1 MKRALVLL
9 SVGMLTTSL
18 FACDSANLI
27 GPGNQLEVA
36 NDADRFE
43 WQVTGLEN
51 VTQTLAH
58 TWQNTSTSA
67 SVNLSSNITSGTATL
82 SVTDANDT
90 EMFSGS
96 LAHNG
101 TFPTSTGT
109 AGNWAITVEL
119 VGVDGTLNF
128 RLDAQ

>member
-51 VTQTLAH
+51 VTQTLAY

-82 SVTDANDT
+82 SVTDANDN

-96 LAHNG
+96 LAQNG

>member
-51 VTQTLAH
+51 ITQTLAY

-82 SVTDANDT
+82 SVTDANDN

-96 LAHNG
+96 LAQNG